1 MRGVFISV
9 INSLFDQNRD
19 ETHGIKTVGFQGD
32 LVNYPR
38 DLARGLAA
46 RSLVKEIVSL
56 KMLVILEFA
65 ITSCYV
71 TFFDVTFMS
80 LVCSCIA
87 YPVKS
92 YLPINLFVSKVHPIN
107 KAV

>member
-1 MRGVFISV
+1 MALS
-9 INSLFDQNRD
+9 S
-19 ETHGIKTVGFQGD
+19 GIH
-32 LVNYPR
+32 VNYPR
-38 DLARGLAA
+38 ALARGLAA
-46 RSLVKEIVSL
+46 RSMVKEIVSL

-87 YPVKS
+87 YPVNS
-92 YLPINLFVSKVHPIN
+92 SLPINLFVSQVHPIN

>member
-1 MRGVFISV
+1 MALS
-9 INSLFDQNRD
+9 S
-19 ETHGIKTVGFQGD
+19 GIH
-32 LVNYPR
+32 VNYPR
-38 DLARGLAA
+38 VLARGLAV
-46 RSLVKEIVSL
+46 RSMVKEIVSL

-71 TFFDVTFMS
+71 TFFYVMFLS

-87 YPVKS
+87 YPVNS
-92 YLPINLFVSKVHPIN
+92 SLPISLFVSQVHPIN